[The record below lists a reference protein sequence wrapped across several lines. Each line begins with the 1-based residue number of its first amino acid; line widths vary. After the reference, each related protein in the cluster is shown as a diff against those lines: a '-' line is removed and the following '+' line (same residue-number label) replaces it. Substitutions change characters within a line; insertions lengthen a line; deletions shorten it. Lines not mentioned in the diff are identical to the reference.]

1 MRLFLAIAI
10 PQALQQQL
18 KNLQP
23 RAVNGVSLTRIENM
37 HITLAFIGDGDI
49 AHIDSA
55 LAHFKSRSL
64 LVQPEGLGIFKG
76 GKRSVLWAG
85 LARSQ
90 PLFTMRENLASC
102 LDQRGISLD
111 LLEWQ
116 PHVTLARCSTTAHK
130 TLVSEFLKQ
139 PADTIDAFRA
149 EEFAL
154 YNSVI
159 ERGLTR
165 YKAVSRYALSL

>member
-23 RAVNGVSLTRIENM
+23 CGVDGVSLTRMENM

-55 LAHFKSRSL
+55 LTHFNSQSL
-64 LVQPEGLGIFKG
+64 LVQPEGVGIFKG
-76 GKRSVLWAG
+76 RKRSVLWAG
-85 LARSQ
+85 LALNH
-90 PLFTMRENLASC
+90 PLFTMRENLTSC
-102 LDQRGISLD
+102 LDRSGISVD

-116 PHVTLARCSTTAHK
+116 PHITLARCSTAAHK
-130 TLVSEFLKQ
+130 TLMSAFLKQ

-149 EEFAL
+149 KEFAL

-159 ERGLTR
+159 EEGLTR
-165 YKAVSRYALSL
+165 YKVVSRYTLSL